1 MNHHM
6 GQASG
11 LVEPLDERVALYL
24 KEIIRNGCR
33 LVKELQSR
41 ASTFV
46 REKIF
51 HEERSSES
59 LRRSFNPN
67 RKKVGRSHHSR
78 QI

>member
-1 MNHHM
+1 MNHHIC
-6 GQASG
+6 QEVG

-41 ASTFV
+41 AFIIV

-51 HEERSSES
+51 HK
-59 LRRSFNPN
+59 
-67 RKKVGRSHHSR
+67 RKIIRISQEKL
-78 QI
+78 

>member
-1 MNHHM
+1 MNHHIC
-6 GQASG
+6 QEVG

-41 ASTFV
+41 ASIIV

-51 HEERSSES
+51 HK
-59 LRRSFNPN
+59 
-67 RKKVGRSHHSR
+67 RKIIRISQEKL
-78 QI
+78 